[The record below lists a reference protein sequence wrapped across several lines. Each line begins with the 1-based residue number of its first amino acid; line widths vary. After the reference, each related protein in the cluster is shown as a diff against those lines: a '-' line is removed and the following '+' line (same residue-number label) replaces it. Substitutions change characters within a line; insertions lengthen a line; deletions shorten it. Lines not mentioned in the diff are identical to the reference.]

1 MLSRTQQ
8 KTILILKRKTCKPRI
23 HMIESILEQWMG
35 EEGGVVQAQ
44 EEVLVGVGVLAG
56 SSVMLLTIAWAG
68 SLLAGRC
75 DLSGPNATAQDGTL
89 TRGLNLL
96 GTGVTTDEQTRYI
109 LHTPTDWLHH
119 GSVTYIYIGNKING
133 VCLSEAFISANK
145 PNLPLYYVPTYRP
158 TPSFL
163 QTYSIP
169 PNLLGGKKE
178 WVDR

>member
-1 MLSRTQQ
+1 
-8 KTILILKRKTCKPRI
+8 
-23 HMIESILEQWMG
+23 MG

-109 LHTPTDWLHH
+109 LHTLTDLLHH
-119 GSVTYIYIGNKING
+119 GLVTYIYIGNKMNG
-133 VCLSEAFISANK
+133 VCLSEPSYLPTNLTFPFTMYLPTDLLLPSYK
-145 PNLPLYYVPTYRP
+145 PTLSLPTSLVVKRNGWTDNP
-158 TPSFL
+158 FL
-163 QTYSIP
+163 ACFY
-169 PNLLGGKKE
+169 
-178 WVDR
+178 